1 MDAMCRHEAGPQ
13 KAVDTA
19 VKESKED
26 DNGKGKKYLWRVFL
40 YKLKKNRFTDN
51 HRILCSTKVDRVSDD
66 SILAVITT
74 PSISSP
80 PPPPLCRN
88 EAD

>member
-1 MDAMCRHEAGPQ
+1 MDAMCRRDAGPQ

-40 YKLKKNRFTDN
+40 YKLEK
-51 HRILCSTKVDRVSDD
+51 ID
-66 SILAVITT
+66 SLIIIGFCVAPRLTGYLMT
-74 PSISSP
+74 LSW
-80 PPPPLCRN
+80 L
-88 EAD
+88 